1 MTENNIIEDQKNIIL
16 NLSTDNN
23 DLSFSRLVKLQELVK
38 KESVLRELCKNI

>member
-1 MTENNIIEDQKNIIL
+1 MSENDIIEEQKNIIL

-23 DLSFSRLVKLQELVK
+23 NLSFSRLVKLQELVK

>member
-1 MTENNIIEDQKNIIL
+1 MTENDIIEDQKNIIL
-16 NLSTDNN
+16 NLTTDNN

>member
-1 MTENNIIEDQKNIIL
+1 MTENNLIEDQKNIIL